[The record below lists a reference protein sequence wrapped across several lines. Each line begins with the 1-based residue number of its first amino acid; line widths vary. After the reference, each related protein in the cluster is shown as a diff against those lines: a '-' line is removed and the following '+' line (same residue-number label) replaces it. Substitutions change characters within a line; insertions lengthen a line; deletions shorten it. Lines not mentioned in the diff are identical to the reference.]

1 MVLRTNWGQL
11 NTHTLISTETCQ
23 KIHQIGLDVNL
34 GFSHKMQTKSKWSH
48 NIYFSSTV
56 CSKLAQESCTF
67 VSESLAFL
75 LGVHLQSHCPQ
86 ALLTR
91 CFCVPVCRNW
101 YLFQHSHSFL
111 HLLQNCHHDHCY
123 IHHEIPSFQ
132 KGKNPACEDYASA
145 GRRNPWWACN

>member
-11 NTHTLISTETCQ
+11 NTYINFYW
-23 KIHQIGLDVNL
+23 NL
-34 GFSHKMQTKSKWSH
+34 SKESPDRSGSWFRLWHKTQTKSKWSH
-48 NIYFSSTV
+48 NIYFSSTI

-91 CFCVPVCRNW
+91 CFCVTVCRNW
-101 YLFQHSHSFL
+101 YFFQHSHSFL
-111 HLLQNCHHDHCY
+111 HLLQSCHHDHCY
-123 IHHEIPSFQ
+123 IHHEVPSFQ
-132 KGKNPACEDYASA
+132 KGKNWACEDYGSA
-145 GRRNPWWACN
+145 GRQSPWWACN